1 MSLHLVLLMKS
12 MLNKVVI
19 TNFNKKDVRVIVL
32 VYLITLIK
40 HF

>member
-32 VYLITLIK
+32 DYLITLIK